1 MAREV
6 RERIDLSN
14 KKSVCCTKGF
24 NLRMSLIVDA
34 SSGSPFY
41 TLLLS
46 VQPFKVYI
54 IILKFASH
62 PSPLVCLS

>member
-6 RERIDLSN
+6 RERMDLSN

-24 NLRMSLIVDA
+24 KLRMSLIVDA
-34 SSGSPFY
+34 SGSPFY